1 MGMQIERGGG
11 GGKEKQQQTQK
22 FVQRLDWKW
31 NRMSNVEDL
40 SK

>member
-22 FVQRLDWKW
+22 FVQRLD
-31 NRMSNVEDL
+31 
-40 SK
+40 